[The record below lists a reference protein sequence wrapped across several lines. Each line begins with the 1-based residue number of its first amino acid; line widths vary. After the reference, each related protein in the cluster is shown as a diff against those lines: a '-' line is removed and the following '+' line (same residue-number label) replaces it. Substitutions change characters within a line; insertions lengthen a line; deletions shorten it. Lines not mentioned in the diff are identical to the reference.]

1 MKKLFSILMVLSLM
15 VLAACSSESNLE
27 NKKAEPKES
36 MEDVTIGVSIS
47 TLNNP
52 FFVSL
57 KEGIEAKAKE
67 KGMKVSVVDAQDDTA
82 KQVSGIEDL
91 ILKKVDLLIINPTD
105 SAAISSAVQSAN
117 DAGIPVITVDRSAD
131 EGEVVTFIA
140 SDNVAGG
147 EQAAKYI
154 VEQLGENAKV
164 VELEGVSGASATRER
179 GEGFHN
185 IADKQLDVLTS
196 QTAEFDRT
204 KGLNVMENML
214 QGNKDIQGV
223 FAHND
228 EMALGAI
235 EAIKAAGKDI
245 LVVGFDGN
253 EDALKAVEAGELSA
267 TIAQQ
272 PTLIGEE
279 AITAAEKILK
289 GEKVDEMISVPLKL
303 VTKEDK

>member
-1 MKKLFSILMVLSLM
+1 MKKIVSIIMVLSLM
-15 VLAACSSESNLE
+15 VLAACSMDSGLKDD
-27 NKKAEPKES
+27 KKEKKDS
-36 MEDVTIGVSIS
+36 MKDVKVGVSIS

-57 KEGIEAKAKE
+57 KDGIEKEAKE
-67 KGMKVSVVDAQDDTA
+67 KGMKVTVVDAQDDTA
-82 KQVSGIEDL
+82 KQISGIEDL
-91 ILKKVDLLIINPTD
+91 ILQKVDVLLVNPTD

-117 DAGIPVITVDRSAD
+117 EAGIPVITIDRSSD
-131 EGEVVTFIA
+131 EGDIETFIA

-147 EQAAKYI
+147 EMAAEYLVK
-154 VEQLGENAKV
+154 ELGEKAKV

-179 GEGFHN
+179 GKGFHN
-185 IADKQLDVLTS
+185 IADKQLEVLTS

-204 KGLNVMENML
+204 KGLNVMENIL
-214 QGNKDIQGV
+214 QGNKDIQAV

-245 LVVGFDGN
+245 IVVGFDGN
-253 EDALKAVEAGELSA
+253 DDALKAVENGELKA

-272 PTLIGEE
+272 PALIGEE
-279 AITAAEKILK
+279 AVNAAEKILK
-289 GEKVDEMISVPLKL
+289 GDKVDDTISVPLKL
-303 VTKEDK
+303 VTKE

>member
-1 MKKLFSILMVLSLM
+1 MKKIVSIIMALSLM
-15 VLAACSSESNLE
+15 VLAACSMDSGLKDD
-27 NKKAEPKES
+27 KKEKKDS
-36 MEDVTIGVSIS
+36 MKGVKVGVSIS

-57 KEGIEAKAKE
+57 KDGIEKEAKE
-67 KGMKVSVVDAQDDTA
+67 KGMKVTVVDAQDDTA
-82 KQVSGIEDL
+82 KQISGIEDL
-91 ILKKVDLLIINPTD
+91 ILQKVDVLLVNPTD

-117 DAGIPVITVDRSAD
+117 EAGIPVITIDRSSD
-131 EGEVVTFIA
+131 EGDIETFIA

-147 EQAAKYI
+147 EMAAEYLVK
-154 VEQLGENAKV
+154 ELGEKSKV

-179 GEGFHN
+179 GKGFHN
-185 IADKQLDVLTS
+185 IADKQLEVLTS

-204 KGLNVMENML
+204 KGLNVMENIL
-214 QGNKDIQGV
+214 QGNKDIQAV

-245 LVVGFDGN
+245 IVVGFDGN
-253 EDALKAVEAGELSA
+253 DDALKAVENGELKA

-272 PTLIGEE
+272 PALIGEE
-279 AITAAEKILK
+279 AVNAAEKILK
-289 GEKVDEMISVPLKL
+289 GDKVDDTISVPLKL
-303 VTKEDK
+303 VTKE

>member
-1 MKKLFSILMVLSLM
+1 MKKIVSIIMVLSLM
-15 VLAACSSESNLE
+15 VLAACSMDSGLTDD
-27 NKKAEPKES
+27 KKEKKDS
-36 MEDVTIGVSIS
+36 MKDVKVGVSIS

-57 KEGIEAKAKE
+57 KDGIEKEAKE
-67 KGMKVSVVDAQDDTA
+67 KGMKVTVVDAQDDTA
-82 KQVSGIEDL
+82 KQISGIEDL
-91 ILKKVDLLIINPTD
+91 ILQKVDVLLVNPTD

-117 DAGIPVITVDRSAD
+117 EAGIPVITIDRSSD
-131 EGEVVTFIA
+131 EGDIETFIA

-147 EQAAKYI
+147 EMAAEYLVK
-154 VEQLGENAKV
+154 ELGEKAKV

-179 GEGFHN
+179 GKGFHN

-204 KGLNVMENML
+204 KGLNVMENIL
-214 QGNKDIQGV
+214 QGNKDIQAV

-245 LVVGFDGN
+245 IVVGFDGN
-253 EDALKAVEAGELSA
+253 DDALKAVENGELKA

-272 PTLIGEE
+272 PELIGEE
-279 AITAAEKILK
+279 AVNAAEKILK
-289 GEKVDEMISVPLKL
+289 GDKVDDTISVPLKL
-303 VTKEDK
+303 VTKE

>member
-1 MKKLFSILMVLSLM
+1 MKKIVSIIMVLSLM
-15 VLAACSSESNLE
+15 VLAACSMDSGLTDD
-27 NKKAEPKES
+27 KKEKKDS
-36 MEDVTIGVSIS
+36 MKDEKVGVSIS

-57 KEGIEAKAKE
+57 KDGIEKEAKE
-67 KGMKVSVVDAQDDTA
+67 KGMKVTVVDAQDDTA
-82 KQVSGIEDL
+82 KQISGIEDL
-91 ILKKVDLLIINPTD
+91 ILQKVDVLLVNPTD

-117 DAGIPVITVDRSAD
+117 EAGIPVITIDRSSD
-131 EGEVVTFIA
+131 EGDIETFIA

-147 EQAAKYI
+147 EMAAEYLVK
-154 VEQLGENAKV
+154 ELGEKAKV

-179 GEGFHN
+179 GKGFHN

-204 KGLNVMENML
+204 KGLNVMENIL
-214 QGNKDIQGV
+214 QGNKDIQAV

-245 LVVGFDGN
+245 IVVGFDGN
-253 EDALKAVEAGELSA
+253 DDALKAVENGELKA

-272 PTLIGEE
+272 PALIGEE
-279 AITAAEKILK
+279 AVNAAEKILK
-289 GEKVDEMISVPLKL
+289 GDKVDDTISVPLKL
-303 VTKEDK
+303 VTKE

>member
-27 NKKAEPKES
+27 NNKAEPKES
-36 MEDVTIGVSIS
+36 MEDVTVGVSIS

-185 IADKQLDVLTS
+185 IADKQLDVLSS

-235 EAIKAAGKDI
+235 EAIKATGKDI

-253 EDALKAVEAGELSA
+253 EDALKAVEAGDLSA
-267 TIAQQ
+267 TVAQQ
-272 PTLIGEE
+272 PALIGEE
-279 AITAAEKILK
+279 AIAAAEKILK
-289 GEKVDEMISVPLKL
+289 GEKVEETISVPLKL
-303 VTKEDK
+303 VTKE

>member
-27 NKKAEPKES
+27 NNKAEPKES
-36 MEDVTIGVSIS
+36 MEDVTVGVSIS

-67 KGMKVSVVDAQDDTA
+67 KGMEVSVVDAQDDTA

-117 DAGIPVITVDRSAD
+117 EAGIPVITVDRSAD

-185 IADKQLDVLTS
+185 IADKQLDVLSS

-235 EAIKAAGKDI
+235 EAIKATGKDI

-253 EDALKAVEAGELSA
+253 EDALKAVEAGDLSA
-267 TIAQQ
+267 TVAQQ
-272 PTLIGEE
+272 PALIGEE
-279 AITAAEKILK
+279 AIAAAEKILK
-289 GEKVDEMISVPLKL
+289 GEKVEETISVPLKL
-303 VTKEDK
+303 VTKE

>member
-1 MKKLFSILMVLSLM
+1 MKKIVSIIMVLSLM
-15 VLAACSSESNLE
+15 VLAACSMDSGLTDD
-27 NKKAEPKES
+27 KKEKKDS
-36 MEDVTIGVSIS
+36 MKDVKVGVSIS

-57 KEGIEAKAKE
+57 KDGIEKEAKE
-67 KGMKVSVVDAQDDTA
+67 KGMKVTVVDAQDDTA
-82 KQVSGIEDL
+82 KQISGIEDL
-91 ILKKVDLLIINPTD
+91 ILQKVDVLLVNPTD

-117 DAGIPVITVDRSAD
+117 EAGIPVITIDRSSD
-131 EGEVVTFIA
+131 EGDIETFIA
-140 SDNVAGG
+140 SDNVSGG
-147 EQAAKYI
+147 EMAAEYLVK
-154 VEQLGENAKV
+154 ELGEKAKV

-179 GEGFHN
+179 GKGFHN

-204 KGLNVMENML
+204 KGLNVMENIL
-214 QGNKDIQGV
+214 QGNKDIQAV

-245 LVVGFDGN
+245 IVVGFDGN
-253 EDALKAVEAGELSA
+253 DDALKAVENGELKA

-272 PTLIGEE
+272 PELIGEE
-279 AITAAEKILK
+279 AVNAAEKILK
-289 GEKVDEMISVPLKL
+289 GDKVDDTISVPLKL
-303 VTKEDK
+303 VTKE

>member
-1 MKKLFSILMVLSLM
+1 MKKIVSIIMVLSLM
-15 VLAACSSESNLE
+15 VLAACSMDSGLTDD
-27 NKKAEPKES
+27 KKEKKDS
-36 MEDVTIGVSIS
+36 MKDVKVGVSIS

-57 KEGIEAKAKE
+57 KDGIEKEAKE
-67 KGMKVSVVDAQDDTA
+67 KGMKVTVVDAQDDTA
-82 KQVSGIEDL
+82 KQISGIEDL
-91 ILKKVDLLIINPTD
+91 ILQKVDVLLVNPTD

-117 DAGIPVITVDRSAD
+117 KEGIPVITIDRSSD
-131 EGEVVTFIA
+131 EGDIETFIA

-147 EQAAKYI
+147 EMAAEYLVK
-154 VEQLGENAKV
+154 ELGEKAKV

-179 GEGFHN
+179 GKGFHN

-204 KGLNVMENML
+204 KGLNVMENIL
-214 QGNKDIQGV
+214 QGNKDIQAV

-245 LVVGFDGN
+245 IVVGFDGN
-253 EDALKAVEAGELSA
+253 DDALKAVEKGELKA

-272 PTLIGEE
+272 PALIGEE
-279 AITAAEKILK
+279 AVNAAEKILK
-289 GEKVDEMISVPLKL
+289 GDKVDDTISVPLKL
-303 VTKEDK
+303 VTKE

>member
-1 MKKLFSILMVLSLM
+1 MKKIVSIIMVLSLM
-15 VLAACSSESNLE
+15 VLAACSMDSGLTDD
-27 NKKAEPKES
+27 KKEKKDS
-36 MEDVTIGVSIS
+36 MKDVKVGVSIS

-57 KEGIEAKAKE
+57 KDGIEKEAKE
-67 KGMKVSVVDAQDDTA
+67 KGMKVTVVDAQDDTA
-82 KQVSGIEDL
+82 KQISGIEDL
-91 ILKKVDLLIINPTD
+91 ILQKVDVLLVNPTD
-105 SAAISSAVQSAN
+105 SAAISSAVKDAN
-117 DAGIPVITVDRSAD
+117 DAGIPVITIDRSSD
-131 EGEVVTFIA
+131 EGDIETFIA

-147 EQAAKYI
+147 EMAAEYLVK
-154 VEQLGENAKV
+154 ELGEKAKV

-179 GEGFHN
+179 GKGFHN

-204 KGLNVMENML
+204 KGLNVMENIL
-214 QGNKDIQGV
+214 QGNKDIQAV

-245 LVVGFDGN
+245 IVVGFDGN
-253 EDALKAVEAGELSA
+253 DDALKAVENGELKA

-272 PTLIGEE
+272 PVLIGEE
-279 AITAAEKILK
+279 AVNAAEKILK
-289 GEKVDEMISVPLKL
+289 GDKVDDTISVPLKL
-303 VTKEDK
+303 VTKE

>member
-1 MKKLFSILMVLSLM
+1 MKKLFSILMILSLM

-27 NKKAEPKES
+27 NNKAEPKES
-36 MEDVTIGVSIS
+36 MEDVTVGVSIS

-154 VEQLGENAKV
+154 VEQLGEKAKV

-185 IADKQLDVLTS
+185 IADKQLDVVSS

-235 EAIKAAGKDI
+235 EAIKATGKDI

-253 EDALKAVEAGELSA
+253 EDALKAVEAGDLSA

-272 PTLIGEE
+272 PALIGEE

-289 GEKVDEMISVPLKL
+289 GEKVEETISVPLKL
-303 VTKEDK
+303 VTKE

>member
-27 NKKAEPKES
+27 NNKAEPKES
-36 MEDVTIGVSIS
+36 MEDVTVGVSIS

-147 EQAAKYI
+147 EQAAKYM

-185 IADKQLDVLTS
+185 IADKQLDVLSS

-235 EAIKAAGKDI
+235 EAIKATGKDI

-253 EDALKAVEAGELSA
+253 EDALKAVEAGDLSA
-267 TIAQQ
+267 TVAQQ
-272 PTLIGEE
+272 PALIGEE

-289 GEKVDEMISVPLKL
+289 GEKVEETISVPLKL
-303 VTKEDK
+303 VTKE

>member
-1 MKKLFSILMVLSLM
+1 MKKIVSIIMVLSLM
-15 VLAACSSESNLE
+15 VLAACSMDSGLSDD
-27 NKKAEPKES
+27 KKEKKGS
-36 MEDVTIGVSIS
+36 MKDVKVGVSIS

-57 KEGIEAKAKE
+57 KDGIEKEAKE
-67 KGMKVSVVDAQDDTA
+67 KGMKVTVVDAQDDTA
-82 KQVSGIEDL
+82 KQISGIEDL
-91 ILKKVDLLIINPTD
+91 ILQKVDVLLVNPTD

-117 DAGIPVITVDRSAD
+117 EAGIPVITIDRSSD
-131 EGEVVTFIA
+131 EGDIETFIA

-147 EQAAKYI
+147 EMAAEYLVK
-154 VEQLGENAKV
+154 ELGDKAKV

-179 GEGFHN
+179 GKGFHN

-204 KGLNVMENML
+204 KGLNVMENIL
-214 QGNKDIQGV
+214 QGNKDIQAV

-245 LVVGFDGN
+245 IVVGFDGN
-253 EDALKAVEAGELSA
+253 DDALKAVENGELKA

-272 PTLIGEE
+272 PALIGEE
-279 AITAAEKILK
+279 AVNAAEKILK
-289 GEKVDEMISVPLKL
+289 GDKVDDTISVPLKL
-303 VTKEDK
+303 VTKE

>member
-1 MKKLFSILMVLSLM
+1 MKKIVSIIMVLSLM
-15 VLAACSSESNLE
+15 VLAACSMDSGLTDD
-27 NKKAEPKES
+27 KKEKKDS
-36 MEDVTIGVSIS
+36 MKDVKVGVSIS

-57 KEGIEAKAKE
+57 KDGIEKEAKE
-67 KGMKVSVVDAQDDTA
+67 KGMKVTVVDAQDDTA
-82 KQVSGIEDL
+82 KQISGIEDL
-91 ILKKVDLLIINPTD
+91 ILQKVDVLLVNPTD

-117 DAGIPVITVDRSAD
+117 EAGIPVITIDRSSD
-131 EGEVVTFIA
+131 EGDIETFIA

-147 EQAAKYI
+147 EMAAEYLVK
-154 VEQLGENAKV
+154 ELGEKAKV

-179 GEGFHN
+179 GKGFHN

-204 KGLNVMENML
+204 KGLNVMENIL
-214 QGNKDIQGV
+214 QGNKDIQAV

-245 LVVGFDGN
+245 IVVGFDGN
-253 EDALKAVEAGELSA
+253 DDALKAVENGELKA

-272 PTLIGEE
+272 PALIGEE
-279 AITAAEKILK
+279 AVNAA
-289 GEKVDEMISVPLKL
+289 
-303 VTKEDK
+303 

>member
-27 NKKAEPKES
+27 KNKAEPKES
-36 MEDVTIGVSIS
+36 MEDVTVGVSIS

-185 IADKQLDVLTS
+185 IADKQLDVVSS

-235 EAIKAAGKDI
+235 EAIKATGKDI

-253 EDALKAVEAGELSA
+253 EDALKAVEAGDLSA

-272 PTLIGEE
+272 PALIGEE

-289 GEKVDEMISVPLKL
+289 GEKVEETISVPLKL
-303 VTKEDK
+303 VTKE